1 MRYWLSGHQWVISEF
16 LVTLQLTVDYVLGQ
30 LMCETARFDATVVV
44 ESMVVD
50 ETYLDDILIYLENK
64 DEYIKYI

>member
-1 MRYWLSGHQWVISEF
+1 MRYWLSGHQWVISES
-16 LVTLQLTVDYVLGQ
+16 LITLQLTVDYVLGQ

-50 ETYLDDILIYLENK
+50 EMMPGLTCLILGFGIM
-64 DEYIKYI
+64 

>member
-1 MRYWLSGHQWVISEF
+1 MRYWLSGHQWVISES

-50 ETYLDDILIYLENK
+50 EMMPGLTCLILGFGIM
-64 DEYIKYI
+64 